1 MSIENP
7 QLNNFHLRLK
17 QERRRLGM
25 NQTDFGNAGGVL
37 KQAQSNYEK
46 GLRYPDASYLAGIA
60 EAGVDVLYLL
70 TGRASDPS
78 TLALDPDEERLL
90 AGYRELKSRE
100 KRGVLALVAAM
111 TGVPDVEADP
121 GRAAGQDDEA

>member
-1 MSIENP
+1 MSNENP
-7 QLNNFHLRLK
+7 QLSIFPVRLK

-25 NQTDFGNAGGVL
+25 NQADFGSAGGVL

-60 EAGVDVLYLL
+60 QAGVDVLYLL
-70 TGRASDPS
+70 TGRASHPD
-78 TLALDPDEERLL
+78 TLALEQDEERLL

-111 TGVPDVEADP
+111 TADP
-121 GRAAGQDDEA
+121 GSEMDTGEAGPG

>member
-7 QLNNFHLRLK
+7 HSSSFFSARLK

-25 NQTDFGNAGGVL
+25 NQSDFGNAGGVL

-60 EAGVDVLYLL
+60 QAGVDVLYLL
-70 TGRASDPS
+70 TGRASDPA

-90 AGYRELKSRE
+90 EHLNLLNDPLARPIPHRISGIPAGDRSRPT
-100 KRGVLALVAAM
+100 RLGL
-111 TGVPDVEADP
+111 
-121 GRAAGQDDEA
+121 